1 MIDTSLSFETLWQ
14 EVEKTAVIAG
24 LDPKRFTETH
34 REIAADIIA
43 YLQAKQADAMVVAE
57 RPSWASW
64 VSDSLWKRE
73 PEPAEPTPVLPIIIS
88 GEPGTGKTTFL
99 YLLDIVLRNTF
110 GLPDNLQQV
119 MRKTSGREYNVFKR
133 LFCGHQTSLLS
144 VRKWAGLLHFFTWD
158 VTRHKLVHEDLDT
171 FIKTA
176 VSPMQVIFT
185 DEVEMVGYS
194 PTIPDLARH
203 GILVVGS
210 SNQYEFAQL
219 ERELAPPKI
228 YRFGGDDM
236 RAGDPTDAVVEADS
250 IAWARFE
257 QLLAE
262 APREHERLEYRCG
275 LVDNVLF
282 VLLGFETA
290 VKAPLLETDWIQFF
304 QMAYEQ
310 ATGDMSPLQP
320 QTPYVLLF
328 DSFSLAALQSDY
340 NAIIRFVSL
349 FDAIEQVGLGVFVRN
364 IKKRPKLSRE
374 ALHSMKVTIQNAPGV
389 PQEVKVKTAVGIDRL
404 ASRLGVAGYRAQQ
417 WLERK

>member
-1 MIDTSLSFETLWQ
+1 MTSFTSETLWQ

-24 LDPKRFTETH
+24 LDPTRFTDTH
-34 REIAADIIA
+34 KEIASDIIA
-43 YLQAKQADAMVVAE
+43 FLRASEQEKAKPIE
-57 RPSWASW
+57 KPSLASRLTRFFGGEP
-64 VSDSLWKRE
+64 DPT
-73 PEPAEPTPVLPIIIS
+73 PEPDPVPPIIIS

-99 YLLDIVLRNTF
+99 YLLDLVLRTTF

-119 MRKTSGREYNVFKR
+119 MKKESGREYAVFKR

-144 VRKWAGLLHFFTWD
+144 VRKWAGLLHFMTWD
-158 VTRHKLVHEDLDT
+158 TRRHKLVREDLDG

-176 VSPMQVIFT
+176 VSPMRVIFT

-210 SNQYEFAQL
+210 SNQYEFEQL

-236 RAGDPTDAVVEADS
+236 RAGDPTDAIVTAETVGWE
-250 IAWARFE
+250 RFE

-262 APREHERLEYRCG
+262 DEREREQLTYRCG
-275 LVDNVLF
+275 RENGVLF

-290 VKAPLLETDWIQFF
+290 VKAPLLETEWIQFF
-304 QMAYEQ
+304 QIAYEE
-310 ATGDMSPLQP
+310 ATGDTNPLQP
-320 QTPYVLLF
+320 QTPYILLF
-328 DSFSLAALQSDY
+328 DSFSLAALHSDY

-349 FDAIEQVGLGVFVRN
+349 FDAIEQIGLGVFVRN
-364 IKKRPKLSRE
+364 TVKPPKLSRE
-374 ALHSMKVTIQNAPGV
+374 ALHSMKVTIQNASGV
-389 PQEVKVKTAVGIDRL
+389 PEEIKMKTAVGIDRL

-417 WLERK
+417 WQNQNA